1 MLSFELLP
9 SLAGPLILASAET
22 LQAFHE
28 ILHDV
33 NDRSPII
40 RDKEGLFLALAF
52 DVRKAYEGQRVIRK
66 PAKDLTHSGRRL
78 GFEILW
84 PTILIQTR
92 MLRVA
97 LGFMDSG
104 KRHQAFAYALEAVVE
119 EALQEEFPA
128 KFREIHDRYL
138 RLLPDHPVLE
148 EKAASRI
155 EYWYRWSEAER
166 RRGLVPL
173 LESLDPMFEFDYQ
186 MAVKHGEKVFMS
198 PEEWDGIGGDEDSEL
213 DTRH

>member
-9 SLAGPLILASAET
+9 SLSGPLILASAET
-22 LQAFHE
+22 LQSFHE

-40 RDKEGLFLALAF
+40 RDKEGLFLALAY
-52 DVRKAYEGQRVIRK
+52 DVRKAYEGQRIIRK
-66 PAKDLTHSGRRL
+66 PAKDMLHSGPRL

-104 KRHQAFAYALEAVVE
+104 KRHQAFTYALEAVAE
-119 EALQEEFPA
+119 EALQEDFPA
-128 KFREIHDRYL
+128 EFQKIHGQYL

-148 EKAASRI
+148 ERAGSRI
-155 EYWYRWSEAER
+155 EHWYRWSEAER
-166 RRGLVPL
+166 RRGLLPL
-173 LESLDPMFEFDYQ
+173 LESLDPLFEFDYK

-198 PEEWDGIGGDEDSEL
+198 PEEWDAIEDNGDSSL
-213 DTRH
+213 DPRH